1 MALKPA
7 SPSAAQ
13 QGLIAISAIV
23 IAVLL
28 VLIGFMVRIVTEP
41 VVDSQ
46 IASVSPAEPVA
57 TTDSREI
64 DADLLASLGLLTEMR
79 DVLQKEFFNPDAVT
93 DRALQ
98 AGALAGLIGATAAE
112 FDVEQ
117 LASLAQ
123 VILDTS
129 SDLTSDALVTEAI
142 NGLIDATDDRNTTYI
157 TPEEMR
163 YSDENSDGNYEG
175 IGATVD
181 SDGDYVII
189 IAPFD
194 GSPAAKAGI
203 QPGDKILEI
212 NGEEAVGLTT
222 QEAVDIIRGPA
233 GTPVIL
239 RVEHTDGTIEDIEI
253 IRGEIPLLTV
263 TTTPPGADFIDRTGE
278 AVQDIAFI
286 RIARINPNTP
296 DEVRTAVQEA
306 ESNGVKAIIFDVR
319 RNPGGLLNET
329 VEVTDMFLT
338 NGVIYSA
345 AYRDGS
351 EVVEMARPSQITEL
365 PIVIIQDPYSASG
378 AELFAAALKENNRAI
393 VIGETSYGKGSVN
406 NAFPLSNGGAIYTTI
421 ARWFTPDG
429 NLIEEKGVA
438 PDVQVK
444 LTMEDFE
451 AGTERY
457 KLVWAAID
465 IARELAEQTSE

>member
-1 MALKPA
+1 MALKPTG
-7 SPSAAQ
+7 PSALQ
-13 QGLIAISAIV
+13 QSLIGLSAIV

-28 VLIGFMVRIVTEP
+28 VLIGFMARIVTEP
-41 VVDSQ
+41 ATESQ
-46 IASVSPAEPVA
+46 RTSVAPPAEIV
-57 TTDSREI
+57 TTDSREP

-79 DVLQKEFFNPDAVT
+79 DVLQEEFFDPDGVT
-93 DRALQ
+93 DRTLQ
-98 AGALAGLIGATAAE
+98 AGALAGLIGATATE

-123 VILDTS
+123 LILDTT
-129 SDLTSDALVTEAI
+129 SDLTTEVLITEAI

-163 YSDENSDGNYEG
+163 YSDDNSDGNYEG

-181 SDGDYVII
+181 SDGEYVII

-203 QPGDKILEI
+203 QPGDKILKI
-212 NGEEAVGLTT
+212 NGEEALGLTV
-222 QEAVDIIRGPA
+222 QEAVDIIRGPS

-239 RVEHTDGTIEDIEI
+239 RVEHTDGTTEDIEI

-263 TTTPPGADFIDRTGE
+263 STTPPGAAFTDRTGE

-296 DEVRTAVQEA
+296 DEVRAAVVEA
-306 ESNGVKAIIFDVR
+306 ESNGAKAIIFDVR
-319 RNPGGLLNET
+319 SNPGGLLNET
-329 VEVTDMFLT
+329 VEMTDMFLT
-338 NGVIYSA
+338 NGIIYSA

-351 EVVEMARPSQITEL
+351 EVVERARPSQITEL

-429 NLIEEKGVA
+429 NLIEEKGIA

-457 KLVWAAID
+457 KLVWAAVD
-465 IARELAEQTSE
+465 IARELAEQISE